1 MAATQGELDKL
12 RVSHLPDSQ
21 RKKLHDVLVRIS
33 VLDVIL
39 ICRSDYPAM
48 TIAHSLHLARLCS
61 RLPFLA
67 RGLLS
72 LQSASGDSF
81 SEAIGIYFRSNTM
94 FNNNL
99 QGGLKK
105 IAMLLA
111 LSLFTT
117 TVSMSASADLVST
130 EQLSAQQEVEK
141 VRNEV
146 KNYIARDEVREKML
160 ELGVSHADVDQRIDN
175 LTDQEVMEL
184 YEGMDS
190 MPAGEGVLGVVISL
204 LVIFILLD
212 VAGVTDIFPAV

>member
-1 MAATQGELDKL
+1 
-12 RVSHLPDSQ
+12 
-21 RKKLHDVLVRIS
+21 
-33 VLDVIL
+33 
-39 ICRSDYPAM
+39 
-48 TIAHSLHLARLCS
+48 
-61 RLPFLA
+61 
-67 RGLLS
+67 
-72 LQSASGDSF
+72 
-81 SEAIGIYFRSNTM
+81 M